1 LCYLAA
7 EGRRHPRREL
17 AELLWPVSDERH
29 ARTDLR
35 SALAKLRKTL
45 EEDSAHDAREEGIRF
60 LIVDGAFLGIEPRG
74 IEVDLEVLQA
84 DISLARTETPPGG
97 KSADA
102 VGRRGLIGRLQGDLG
117 IYRGEFMEGF
127 SLEDAP
133 EFELWLEGERARWRR
148 VFGELCE
155 RLSRL
160 QGEAEQPEEAIETA
174 RLWVRRAPLEEVARR
189 RLVELLSAAGDSE
202 GALLAYEDFRDTLSR
217 ELSSEPSP
225 KMQELARRLQEEVE
239 ARSSLG
245 ASLAR
250 SEAGTPLSVLE
261 VPLAGR
267 HKEFG
272 ALVSEYHAARMGQ
285 TRAAVVLGEAGIGKT
300 RLVSEFLHWARA
312 READVLEGAAAEG
325 GELPYR
331 PLVEAIRPR
340 IERERAPDDLLEDV
354 WLSEL
359 STAARAQ
366 GEVS

>member
-1 LCYLAA
+1 MLSIRLLGPPEVSVGERALRFGTKKSLALLCYLAA
-7 EGRRHPRREL
+7 EGRRHLRREL

-45 EEDSAHDAREEGIRF
+45 GENSAHDDAREEGIRF

-84 DISLARTETPPGG
+84 DVSLARTETPPGG

-102 VGRRGLIGRLQGDLG
+102 VGRRDLIGRLQGDLG

-133 EFELWLEGERARWRR
+133 EFELWLEVERARWRR

-174 RLWVRRAPLEEVARR
+174 RLWVRRAPLEEAARR

-217 ELSSEPSP
+217 EQSSEPSP
-225 KMQELARRLQEEVE
+225 KMQELAGRLHEEVE

-250 SEAGTPLSVLE
+250 SKAGTPLSVLE

-285 TRAAVVLGEAGIGKT
+285 TRAAVVLG
-300 RLVSEFLHWARA
+300 R
-312 READVLEGAAAEG
+312 
-325 GELPYR
+325 
-331 PLVEAIRPR
+331 
-340 IERERAPDDLLEDV
+340 
-354 WLSEL
+354 
-359 STAARAQ
+359 
-366 GEVS
+366 